1 MAFLSFDKTHASI
14 ALYSLIR
21 KNGSSFQNLLRRCIR
36 KSSYLCTGFI
46 RQDEMR
52 QILMFLTAMLLTKVE
67 SPIVGATKLH
77 HIEGAVKSLDV
88 RLTADDIRYLE
99 EPYVPHNLSGVMA
112 VNKPAMSEE
121 PVWVTAAKNK

>member
-1 MAFLSFDKTHASI
+1 
-14 ALYSLIR
+14 
-21 KNGSSFQNLLRRCIR
+21 
-36 KSSYLCTGFI
+36 
-46 RQDEMR
+46 
-52 QILMFLTAMLLTKVE
+52 
-67 SPIVGATKLH
+67 LH

>member
-1 MAFLSFDKTHASI
+1 MDTAIAYQLGTSEQYVGRALRDMAKRDDVVVATKFLPRTDEEIQQDNLVVERVVELADRYGVEMTQI
-14 ALYSLIR
+14 SL
-21 KNGSSFQNLLRRCIR
+21 
-36 KSSYLCTGFI
+36 
-46 RQDEMR
+46 
-52 QILMFLTAMLLTKVE
+52 AWLLTKVE

-112 VNKPAMSEE
+112 VNIC
-121 PVWVTAAKNK
+121 